1 MPVIA
6 IVNRKGG
13 SGKSTLATHLAAW
26 CAHQGHAVMLGDV
39 DRQQSSRNWL
49 HKRSTALPA
58 IAPWAINQ
66 NVLRVPAGITHVILD
81 TPGGLHGFDLA
92 RMIMFADAVIMPV
105 CGSAFDRE
113 SAATCHAE
121 LMSLPRVISGRCKV
135 ASIGMRVD
143 EESDAGRILAQWAS
157 KLNLPFL
164 GVLRESSAYVQS
176 TERGMTLFDMAHSM
190 ANAAVQAGHFQVT
203 DAQTDDLQ
211 TDLQQWLPILDW
223 LQPYLGAGATAA
235 GLDAGNGAP
244 NLAPQTP
251 PQAYAQQITPAAA
264 TKVPIGGVNAMAAQ
278 SAPAAN
284 GAGIDGAP
292 SSVTNNALASAS
304 SAATSLASRL
314 LSSRQPA
321 PVTRIGSPRVLDR
334 VGGSSGVLRSGQP
347 AAPAS
352 QSSIAQQNAVR
363 AEDAVDD
370 DLAHIPA
377 FLKLVKA

>member
-49 HKRSTALPA
+49 HKRSTALPP

-66 NVLRVPAGITHVILD
+66 NVLRVPTGITHVILD

-105 CGSAFDRE
+105 CSSAFDRE
-113 SAATCHAE
+113 SAAICHAE

-135 ASIGMRVD
+135 VSIGMRVD
-143 EESDAGRILAQWAS
+143 ENTDSGEVLADWAA
-157 KLNLPFL
+157 KLSLPFL
-164 GVLRESSAYVQS
+164 GVLRESPVYVES

-190 ANAAVQAGHFQVT
+190 ANAAVQAGHFQIA
-203 DAQTDDLQ
+203 DAQTHQLQ
-211 TDLQQWLPILDW
+211 TDMQQWKPILDW
-223 LQPYLGAGATAA
+223 LQPYLGAGATVTGMDAA
-235 GLDAGNGAP
+235 GGGSP
-244 NLAPQTP
+244 NLAPQTARASSP
-251 PQAYAQQITPAAA
+251 AIGSETTAAYATPA
-264 TKVPIGGVNAMAAQ
+264 PGMA
-278 SAPAAN
+278 SPVTPPTAP
-284 GAGIDGAP
+284 P
-292 SSVTNNALASAS
+292 P
-304 SAATSLASRL
+304 LASRL
-314 LSSRQPA
+314 LNSRQPA

-334 VGGSSGVLRSGQP
+334 VGGTGVLRSGTTATPPPPQVP
-347 AAPAS
+347 
-352 QSSIAQQNAVR
+352 QSPEATRVDD
-363 AEDAVDD
+363 AED

>member
-49 HKRSTALPA
+49 HKRSTALPP

-135 ASIGMRVD
+135 VSIGMRVD
-143 EESDAGRILAQWAS
+143 EDTDSGEVLAQWAA

-164 GVLRESSAYVQS
+164 GVLRESAVYVQS

-190 ANAAVQAGHFQVT
+190 ANAAVQAGHFQIA
-203 DAQTDDLQ
+203 DPQTDDMQ
-211 TDLQQWLPILDW
+211 IDLQQWRPILDW
-223 LQPYLGAGATAA
+223 LQPYLGASPAVAGMNAA
-235 GLDAGNGAP
+235 DGAP
-244 NLAPQTP
+244 NLAPQTAAPAP
-251 PQAYAQQITPAAA
+251 PRTTTAPSQPLGMNPPAREAAA
-264 TKVPIGGVNAMAAQ
+264 SPLLEATPTNVNSQ
-278 SAPAAN
+278 
-284 GAGIDGAP
+284 
-292 SSVTNNALASAS
+292 ALAAAS
-304 SAATSLASRL
+304 NAGAHLASRL
-314 LSSRQPA
+314 MNSRQPA

-334 VGGSSGVLRSGQP
+334 VGGSGVLRGGAP
-347 AAPAS
+347 AAPTSS
-352 QSSIAQQNAVR
+352 QVPQSADATRV
-363 AEDAVDD
+363 EDTED